1 MMIRTGLKFSSRA
14 LFALVAGV
22 SLAGAS
28 SAHAASGK
36 YGEPLWLQER
46 LEVNSYLRTPSLIEG
61 QFRVETRDGSPVA
74 VARGYVQKM
83 ASTLGLKNP
92 SEELSVLKVIA
103 RDEVGNSHVRF
114 QQKIGGLPVFGAE
127 MIVHMKGDTVYF
139 VNGNFLPSQKLSTH
153 PVVGGLDATGL
164 AMDYVKDLMNQDLI
178 DASFGSREEGL
189 VLDRAPQLV
198 FFNPGI
204 LSGETTGTS
213 LAWSIS
219 VSGYQLMV
227 SAMTGK
233 VLDGWDNMQT
243 SLNREVFT
251 AKNTT
256 NLPGTSVCKEGSGCS
271 TNDADANGAF
281 DQFKMTW
288 DYFKNTHNR
297 DSYDNKGAKLN
308 GSVHYSQNFV
318 NAYWDGTQ
326 MVFGDDMVATDV
338 TAHELSHAVCQ
349 YTANLTYKSQSGA
362 LNESYSDV
370 YGVMVDRDDWT
381 MGEELPIGAIRSFSD
396 PGAYNQ
402 PKDMTEYKNYK
413 FYDNGG
419 VHINS
424 GIPNYAAYLLS
435 DGGTNQGVKVTGQG
449 RDKVEKIWY
458 LTETTLLTSS
468 SQFKDFA
475 NAAVKACGTL
485 YGSSSVTCKETTNAF
500 KAVKIL

>member
-1 MMIRTGLKFSSRA
+1 MTNRTGLKFTSRA
-14 LFALVAGV
+14 LFALVAGL

-28 SAHAASGK
+28 AQAAEGK
-36 YGEPLWLQER
+36 YGQPVWLQER

-61 QFRVETRDGSPVA
+61 QFRVETRDGSPVS
-74 VARGYVQKM
+74 VARGYVSKM

-92 SEELSVLKVIA
+92 GQELSVMKVIDA
-103 RDEVGNSHVRF
+103 DIVGNSHVRF
-114 QQKIGGLPVFGAE
+114 QQNINGIPVFGAE
-127 MIVHMKGDTVYF
+127 MIVHMKGDTVYYF
-139 VNGNFLPSQKLSTH
+139 NGNFLPSQKLVSV
-153 PVVGGLDATGL
+153 PVVGGKDAGQL
-164 AMDYVKDLMNQDLI
+164 AMDHVQDLMNQDLI
-178 DASFGSREEGL
+178 DASFGSREDGL
-189 VLDRAPQLV
+189 VLDRAPRLV
-198 FFNPGI
+198 YFNPGI
-204 LSGETTGTS
+204 LTGETTGTF
-213 LAWSIS
+213 LAWDIS
-219 VSGYQLMV
+219 VNGYQTFI
-227 SAMTGK
+227 SAQSGK
-233 VLDGWDNMQT
+233 VLDGWENLHT
-243 SLNREVFT
+243 ALNREVYD
-251 AKNTT
+251 AKHTT
-256 NLPGTSVCKEGSGCS
+256 TLPGTSVCKEGTGCS
-271 TNDADANGAF
+271 TNDADANDAF
-281 DQFKMTW
+281 DQFKQTY
-288 DYFKNTHNR
+288 DYFKNTHSR
-297 DSYDNKGAKLN
+297 DSYDGKGAKLN

-318 NAYWDGTQ
+318 NAYWDGKQ
-326 MVFGDDMVATDV
+326 MVFGDDMVANDV

-370 YGVMVDRDDWT
+370 YGVMVDRNDWL
-381 MGEELPIGAIRSFSD
+381 MGEDLSIGAIRSFSD
-396 PGAYNQ
+396 PNAYNQ

-435 DGGTNQGVKVTGQG
+435 DGGTNQNVKVTAQG

-485 YGSSSVTCKETTNAF
+485 YGSSSATCTQTTNAF